1 MSSEKIKLANWVIEN
16 TLKHGANEA
25 AVSTTKQRQVDIE
38 FRDKKLDKLKESTQN
53 SLTLQVY
60 YDHKFSSHT
69 TNDLKKETLKKFIE
83 EAVASTKYLA
93 QDKYRALP
101 NSKYYPKKT
110 DIDLKLLD
118 KEYEN
123 VKPDFRINT
132 AKEIEEIA
140 MAQSDQIIS
149 TTAGYS
155 DTYYETTKVHSNG
168 FTGETKSTQFWAG
181 AEVTVKDGEKGRPS
195 DWYWGG
201 ARFLK
206 DLPKAEKLAKEA
218 VRRAS
223 RKIGQKKFESGKY
236 TMLVENRTGGRLF
249 GMLQGPLGGQAL
261 QQKSSYLDGMLNK
274 KIASDILTMIDD
286 PLIEKGLGSRFYDG
300 EGLAAKKRMI
310 IENGILI
317 NYYIDNYYGKKLGM
331 EPTSGS
337 TSNIVF
343 NYGKKSLEEM
353 IKEIKKG
360 ILVTSFI
367 GGNSNNTTGDFSLG
381 IVGQLIENGEI
392 IAAVNEMN
400 ISGNGKDFWNKLV
413 EVGNDPYPYS
423 SRRIP
428 TIMFEDINFSGI

>member
-1 MSSEKIKLANWVIEN
+1 MNSEKVKLANWVIDN
-16 TLKHGANEA
+16 TKKNGANEA
-25 AVSTTKQRQVDIE
+25 AVSISKRRQVDIE
-38 FRDKKLDKLKESTQN
+38 FRDNQLDKLKESTQN
-53 SLTLQVY
+53 SLTLQIY
-60 YDHKFSSHT
+60 YDHKYSSHT
-69 TNDLKKETLKKFIE
+69 TNDLKQETLKKFIE

-93 QDKYRALP
+93 QDKYRELP
-101 NSKYYPKKT
+101 DPKYYPIKS
-110 DIDLKLLD
+110 DMDLKLMD
-118 KEYEN
+118 KSYDSVES
-123 VKPDFRINT
+123 DFRVNT

-140 MAQSDQIIS
+140 MAQSDEIIS

-168 FTGETKSTQFWAG
+168 FEGENKGTQFWAG

-206 DLPKAEKLAKEA
+206 DLPKADKLGKEA

-223 RKIGQKKFESGKY
+223 RKIGQKKFDSGKY

-249 GMLQGPLGGQAL
+249 GMMQSPMSGQAL

-274 KIASDILTMIDD
+274 KIASDVLTMIDD
-286 PLIEKGLGSRFYDG
+286 PFIEKGLGSRFYDG
-300 EGLAAKKRMI
+300 EGLAAKKRPI
-310 IENGILI
+310 IENGILK

-343 NYGKKSLEEM
+343 KYGDKSLDEM

-360 ILVTSFI
+360 ILVTGFI
-367 GGNSNNTTGDFSLG
+367 GGNSNDTTGDFSLG
-381 IVGQLIENGEI
+381 VVGQLIENGAI

-400 ISGNGKDFWNKLV
+400 ISGNGKEFWNKIA

>member
-1 MSSEKIKLANWVIEN
+1 MSSEKVNLANWVIEN
-16 TLKHGANEA
+16 TLKNGANEA
-25 AVSTTKQRQVDIE
+25 AVSITKQRQVEIE

-69 TNDLKKETLKKFIE
+69 TNDLKQETLKKFIE

-93 QDKYRALP
+93 QDKSRALP
-101 NSKYYPKKT
+101 NPKYYPKST
-110 DIDLKLLD
+110 DKDLQIMD
-118 KEYEN
+118 KEYDN

-140 MAQSDQIIS
+140 MAQSSEIIS

-168 FTGETKSTQFWAG
+168 FTGETKGTQFWAG
-181 AEVTVKDGEKGRPS
+181 ADVTVKDGEKGRPS

-206 DLPKAEKLAKEA
+206 DLPNVDKLGKEA
-218 VRRAS
+218 VRRAL

-249 GMLQGPLGGQAL
+249 GMMQSPLSGEAL
-261 QQKSSYLDGMLNK
+261 QQKSSYLEGMLNK
-274 KIASDILTMIDD
+274 KITSDILTMIDD
-286 PLIEKGLGSRFYDG
+286 PFIEKGLGSRFYDG
-300 EGLAAKKRMI
+300 EGLAAQKRTI
-310 IENGILI
+310 IENGILK
-317 NYYIDNYYGKKLGM
+317 NYYIDNYYGKKLEM

-337 TSNIVF
+337 TSNIIF
-343 NYGKKSLEEM
+343 KYGEKSLDDM
-353 IKEIKKG
+353 IKDIKKG
-360 ILVTSFI
+360 ILVTGFI
-367 GGNSNNTTGDFSLG
+367 GGNSNDTTGDFSLG

-392 IAAVNEMN
+392 TAAVNEMN
-400 ISGNGKDFWNKLV
+400 ISGNGKDFWNKIAA
-413 EVGNDPYPYS
+413 VGNDPYPYS
-423 SRRIP
+423 SRKIP
-428 TIMFEDINFSGI
+428 TLMFEDINFSGI